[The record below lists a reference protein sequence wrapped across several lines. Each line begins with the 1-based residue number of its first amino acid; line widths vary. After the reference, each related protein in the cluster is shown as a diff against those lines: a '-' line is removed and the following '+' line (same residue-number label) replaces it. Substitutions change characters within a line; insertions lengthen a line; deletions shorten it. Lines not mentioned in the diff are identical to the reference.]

1 MLFALPIRGDLL
13 ALILAVPLYA
23 AAHLILGFSF
33 SAMADSQLQAIQAA
47 VFFYLPSMLLS
58 GFMFPFQGMPAWA
71 RAIGQSLP
79 LTHFVRAT
87 RGVLLRGEGAAMV
100 AREMWPVALFA
111 MGAAILALAAYR
123 RHVD

>member
-1 MLFALPIRGDLL
+1 
-13 ALILAVPLYA
+13 
-23 AAHLILGFSF
+23 
-33 SAMADSQLQAIQAA
+33 MADNQLQAIRAA

-58 GFMFPFQGMPAWA
+58 GFMFPFQRMLAWA
-71 RAIGQSLP
+71 RAIGQTLP

-87 RGVLLRGEGAAMV
+87 RGVLLKGEGAAMM
-100 AREMWPVALFA
+100 AGEMWPVALFA